1 MSKMERKIV
10 HVIGTGT
17 IGEPLIGILC
27 EQKSNLGIDE
37 VTFHKHSPLT
47 KDKPKIDNLI
57 KKGARLS
64 VLEDRIDAFKAVGLE
79 PEFTLEEAI
88 ARSSVVIDC
97 TPGGSG
103 LLNKEKYYNKYTD
116 KVKGF
121 LAQGSENGF
130 GKKYARGINDHVIN
144 SEDQFLQIVSCN
156 THNIAC
162 LVNTLGLSIA
172 PDNLVSGKF
181 VCIRRSNDISQAS
194 GYVPAPTVNVHAHQD
209 YGTHHAED
217 AVGLFK
223 TMNLDLDLFS
233 SALKI
238 NTQYMHT
245 VWFNL
250 KVKEPTSKE
259 KVVELLS
266 HNDRIALTEHRA
278 SNAVFSFGRDQGQ
291 YGRILNQT
299 VVVEDSINVK
309 DGHEIS
315 GFCFTPQDGNS
326 ILSSIAAT
334 VKFLNPHSYQDKIAS
349 LNPFFFQRI

>member
-1 MSKMERKIV
+1 MERKIV
-10 HVIGTGT
+10 HVVGTGT

-37 VTFHKHSPLT
+37 ITFHKHSALT
-47 KDKPKIDNLI
+47 IDKPKIDNLI

-64 VLEDRIDAFKAVGLE
+64 VLEDRMDDFKAIGLE

-103 LLNKEKYYNKYTD
+103 IANKAQYYEKYTD

-144 SEDQFLQIVSCN
+144 SDDQFLQIVSCN

-172 PDNLVSGKF
+172 PDNLVDGRF
-181 VCIRRSNDISQAS
+181 VCIRRSNDISQTGS
-194 GYVPAPTVNVHAHQD
+194 YVPAPTVNAHPNQD

-223 TMNLDLDLFS
+223 TMNLDLNLFS

-250 KVKEPTSKE
+250 KVKETTSKE
-259 KVVELLS
+259 KVLELLN
-266 HNDRIALTEHRA
+266 HNDRIALTEHRS

-309 DGHEIS
+309 GGHEIS

-334 VKFLNPHSYQDKIAS
+334 VRFLNPHSYQDKISS
-349 LNPFFFQRI
+349 LDPFFFQRI

>member
-1 MSKMERKIV
+1 MERKIV
-10 HVIGTGT
+10 HVVGTGT

-37 VTFHKHSPLT
+37 VTFHKHSALT
-47 KDKPKIDNLI
+47 IDKPKIDNLI

-64 VLEDRIDAFKAVGLE
+64 VLEDRVDAFKAVGLE

-88 ARSSVVIDC
+88 GRSSVVIDC

-103 LLNKEKYYNKYTD
+103 ISNKEKYYNKYSD
-116 KVKGF
+116 RVKGF

-130 GKKYARGINDHVIN
+130 GKKYARGINDHVISSN
-144 SEDQFLQIVSCN
+144 DQFLQVVSCN

-162 LVNTLGLSIA
+162 LVNTLALSIA
-172 PDNLVSGKF
+172 PDNLLDGRF
-181 VCIRRSNDISQAS
+181 VCIRRSNDISQTGS
-194 GYVPAPTVNVHAHQD
+194 YVPAPTVNKHNHEI

-223 TMNLDLDLFS
+223 TMDLDLNLFS

-245 VWFNL
+245 VWFNM
-250 KVKEPTSKE
+250 KVKENTSKE
-259 KVVELLS
+259 KVIELLQN
-266 HNDRIALTEHRA
+266 NDRIALTEHRS

-299 VVVEDSINVK
+299 VVVEDSINVRN
-309 DGHEIS
+309 DNEIS

-334 VKFLNPHSYQDKIAS
+334 VKFLNPHSYQDKINS
-349 LNPFFFQRI
+349 LAPFFFDRI

>member
-1 MSKMERKIV
+1 MERKIV

-47 KDKPKIDNLI
+47 KDKPKIDNLM

-88 ARSSVVIDC
+88 SRSSVVIDC

-103 LLNKEKYYNKYTD
+103 ISNKENYYNKYTD
-116 KVKGF
+116 RVKGF

-130 GKKYARGINDHVIN
+130 GKKYARGINDHVI
-144 SEDQFLQIVSCN
+144 SSDDQFLQVVSCN

-162 LVNTLGLSIA
+162 LVNTLALSISQ
-172 PDNLVSGKF
+172 DNLLDGKF
-181 VCIRRSNDISQAS
+181 VCIRRSNDISQTD
-194 GYVPAPTVNVHAHQD
+194 GYVPAPTVNGHAHEI

-217 AVGLFK
+217 AAGLFQ
-223 TMNLDLDLFS
+223 TMDLDLNLFS

-245 VWFNL
+245 VWFNM
-250 KVKEPTSKE
+250 KVKENTSKK
-259 KVVELLS
+259 KVIELLK
-266 HNDRIALTEHRA
+266 HNDRIALTEHKS

-299 VVVEDSINVK
+299 VVVEDSINVRNNN
-309 DGHEIS
+309 EIS

-334 VKFLNPHSYQDKIAS
+334 VRFLNPHSYQDKINS
-349 LNPFFFQRI
+349 LTPFFFDRV

>member
-1 MSKMERKIV
+1 MNKMERKIV
-10 HVIGTGT
+10 HIVGTGT

-37 VTFHKHSPLT
+37 ITFHKHSAIT

-64 VLEDRIDAFKAVGLE
+64 VLEDRLDDFKAIGLE

-103 LLNKEKYYNKYTD
+103 LLNKEQYYSKYTD
-116 KVKGF
+116 RVKGF

-130 GKKYARGINDHVIN
+130 GKKYARGINDHVI
-144 SEDQFLQIVSCN
+144 SSDDQFLQVVSCN

-162 LVNTLGLSIA
+162 LVNTLALSIA
-172 PDNLVSGKF
+172 PDNLLNGKF
-181 VCIRRSNDISQAS
+181 VCIRRSNDISQAG
-194 GYVPAPTVNVHAHQD
+194 GYVPAPTVNSHENEI

-217 AVGLFK
+217 AVDLFK
-223 TMNLDLDLFS
+223 TMDLDLDLFS

-245 VWFNL
+245 VWFNI
-250 KVKEPTSKE
+250 KVKENTSKD
-259 KVVELLS
+259 KVIELLD
-266 HNDRIALTEHRA
+266 NNVRIALTEHRS

-299 VVVEDSINVK
+299 VVVEDSINVRN
-309 DGHEIS
+309 GNEIS

-334 VKFLNPHSYQDKIAS
+334 VKFLNPHSYQDKINS
-349 LNPFFFQRI
+349 LAPFFFDRV

>member
-1 MSKMERKIV
+1 MERKIV
-10 HVIGTGT
+10 HIIGTGT

-27 EQKSNLGIDE
+27 EQRSNLGIDE

-47 KDKPKIDNLI
+47 RDKPKIDNLI

-64 VLEDRIDAFKAVGLE
+64 VLEDRVDSFKSIGLE
-79 PEFTLEEAI
+79 PEFTLKEAI
-88 ARSSVVIDC
+88 TRSSVVIDC

-103 LLNKEKYYNKYTD
+103 LANKERYYNKYTD
-116 KVKGF
+116 QVKGF

-130 GKKYARGINDHVIN
+130 GKKYARGINDHVI
-144 SEDQFLQIVSCN
+144 SSDDQFLQIVSCN

-162 LVNTLGLSIA
+162 LVNTLALSISS
-172 PDNLVSGKF
+172 DNLLDGKF
-181 VCIRRSNDISQAS
+181 VCIRRSNDISQTDN
-194 GYVPAPTVNVHAHQD
+194 YVPAPTVNVHSHQD
-209 YGTHHAED
+209 YGTHHAKD
-217 AVGLFK
+217 AAGLFK

-233 SALKI
+233 SALKV

-250 KVKEPTSKE
+250 KLKEPTSTE
-259 KVVELLS
+259 KVIELLE

-278 SNAVFSFGRDQGQ
+278 SNTVFSFGRDQGL

-299 VVVEDSINVK
+299 VVVEGSINVK
-309 DGHEIS
+309 NEHEVS

-334 VKFLNPHSYQDKIAS
+334 VRFLNPHSYQDKINS
-349 LNPFFFQRI
+349 LDPFFFQRV

>member
-1 MSKMERKIV
+1 MNKMERKIV
-10 HVIGTGT
+10 HVVGTGT

-47 KDKPKIDNLI
+47 IDKPKIDNLI

-64 VLEDRIDAFKAVGLE
+64 VLEDRVDTFKAVGLE

-88 ARSSVVIDC
+88 GRSSVVIDC

-103 LLNKEKYYNKYTD
+103 ISNKEKYYNKYSD
-116 KVKGF
+116 RVKGF

-130 GKKYARGINDHVIN
+130 GKKYARGINDHVISSN
-144 SEDQFLQIVSCN
+144 DQFLQVVSCN

-162 LVNTLGLSIA
+162 LVNTLALSIA
-172 PDNLVSGKF
+172 PDNLLDGRF
-181 VCIRRSNDISQAS
+181 VCIRRSNDISQTGS
-194 GYVPAPTVNVHAHQD
+194 YVPAPTVNKHDHET

-223 TMNLDLDLFS
+223 TMDLDLNLFS

-245 VWFNL
+245 VWFNMKL
-250 KVKEPTSKE
+250 KENTSKE
-259 KVVELLS
+259 KVIELLQN
-266 HNDRIALTEHRA
+266 NDRIALTEHRS

-299 VVVEDSINVK
+299 VVVEDSINVRN
-309 DGHEIS
+309 DNEIS

-334 VKFLNPHSYQDKIAS
+334 VKFLNPHSYQDKINS
-349 LNPFFFQRI
+349 LAPFFFDRI

>member
-1 MSKMERKIV
+1 MERKIV

-47 KDKPKIDNLI
+47 IDKPKIDNLI

-64 VLEDRIDAFKAVGLE
+64 VLDNRTEDFKAIGLE

-97 TPGGSG
+97 TPGGRG
-103 LLNKEKYYNKYTD
+103 LLNKERYYNKYTD

-144 SEDQFLQIVSCN
+144 SDDQFLQIVSCN

-172 PDNLVSGKF
+172 PDNLVDGKF
-181 VCIRRSNDISQAS
+181 VCIRRSNDISQTES
-194 GYVPAPTVNVHAHQD
+194 YVPAPTVNVHAHQD

-217 AVGLFK
+217 AVELFK
-223 TMNLDLDLFS
+223 TMNLDLNLFS

-250 KVKEPTSKE
+250 KVKETTSKE
-259 KVVELLS
+259 KVLELLN
-266 HNDRIALTEHRA
+266 HNDRIALTEHRS

-309 DGHEIS
+309 GGHEIS

-326 ILSSIAAT
+326 ILSSISAT
-334 VKFLNPHSYQDKIAS
+334 VKFLNPHSYQDKISS
-349 LNPFFFQRI
+349 LDPFFFQRI

>member
-1 MSKMERKIV
+1 MERKIV
-10 HVIGTGT
+10 HVVGTGT

-37 VTFHKHSPLT
+37 ITFHKHSALT
-47 KDKPKIDNLI
+47 IDKPKIDNLI

-64 VLEDRIDAFKAVGLE
+64 VLEDRIDDFKAIGLE

-103 LLNKEKYYNKYTD
+103 IANKAQYYEKYTD

-144 SEDQFLQIVSCN
+144 SDDQFLQIVSCN

-172 PDNLVSGKF
+172 PDNLVDGRF
-181 VCIRRSNDISQAS
+181 VCIRRSNDISQTGS
-194 GYVPAPTVNVHAHQD
+194 YVPAPTVNAHAHQD

-223 TMNLDLDLFS
+223 TMNLDLNLFS

-250 KVKEPTSKE
+250 KVKETTSKE
-259 KVVELLS
+259 KVLELLN
-266 HNDRIALTEHRA
+266 HNDRIALTEHRS

-309 DGHEIS
+309 GGHEIS

-334 VKFLNPHSYQDKIAS
+334 VKFLNPHSYQDKISS
-349 LNPFFFQRI
+349 LDPFFFQRI

>member
-1 MSKMERKIV
+1 MERKIV
-10 HVIGTGT
+10 HVVGTGT

-47 KDKPKIDNLI
+47 IDKPKIDNLI

-64 VLEDRIDAFKAVGLE
+64 VLEDRVDTFKAVGLE

-88 ARSSVVIDC
+88 SRSSVVIDC

-103 LLNKEKYYNKYTD
+103 ISNKENYYNKYTD
-116 KVKGF
+116 RVKGF

-130 GKKYARGINDHVIN
+130 GKKYARGINDHVI
-144 SEDQFLQIVSCN
+144 SSDDQFLQIVSCN

-162 LVNTLGLSIA
+162 LVNTLALNISQ
-172 PDNLVSGKF
+172 DNLLDGKF
-181 VCIRRSNDISQAS
+181 VCIRRSNDISQTD
-194 GYVPAPTVNVHAHQD
+194 GYVPAPTVNGHAHEI

-217 AVGLFK
+217 AAGLFQ
-223 TMNLDLDLFS
+223 TMDLDLNLFS

-245 VWFNL
+245 VWFNM
-250 KVKEPTSKE
+250 KVKENTSKE
-259 KVVELLS
+259 KVIELLQN
-266 HNDRIALTEHRA
+266 NDRIALTEHKS

-299 VVVEDSINVK
+299 VVVEDSINVRNNN
-309 DGHEIS
+309 EIS

-334 VKFLNPHSYQDKIAS
+334 VKFLNPHSYQDKINS
-349 LNPFFFQRI
+349 LAPFFFDRI

>member
-1 MSKMERKIV
+1 MERKIV
-10 HVIGTGT
+10 HVVGTGT

-64 VLEDRIDAFKAVGLE
+64 VLEDRVDAFKAVGLE

-88 ARSSVVIDC
+88 SRSSVVIDC

-103 LLNKEKYYNKYTD
+103 ISNKENYYNKYID
-116 KVKGF
+116 RVKGF

-130 GKKYARGINDHVIN
+130 GKKYARGINDHVIG
-144 SEDQFLQIVSCN
+144 SDDQFLQVVSCN

-162 LVNTLGLSIA
+162 LVNTLALSISQ
-172 PDNLVSGKF
+172 DNLLDGKF
-181 VCIRRSNDISQAS
+181 VCIRRSNDISQTNS
-194 GYVPAPTVNVHAHQD
+194 YVPAPTVNNHAHEI

-217 AVGLFK
+217 AAGLFK
-223 TMNLDLDLFS
+223 TMDLDLNLFS

-245 VWFNL
+245 VWFNM
-250 KVKEPTSKE
+250 KVKENTSKE
-259 KVVELLS
+259 KVIELLK
-266 HNDRIALTEHRA
+266 HNDRIALTEHRS

-299 VVVEDSINVK
+299 VVVEDSINVRNNN
-309 DGHEIS
+309 EIS

-334 VKFLNPHSYQDKIAS
+334 VRFLNPHSYQDKINS
-349 LNPFFFQRI
+349 LAPFFFDRV

>member
-1 MSKMERKIV
+1 MERKIV

-64 VLEDRIDAFKAVGLE
+64 VLEDRIDAFKAVGFE

-172 PDNLVSGKF
+172 PDNLVGGKF
-181 VCIRRSNDISQAS
+181 VCIRRSNDISQVS

-259 KVVELLS
+259 KVVELLN

>member
-1 MSKMERKIV
+1 MERKIV
-10 HVIGTGT
+10 HVVGTGT

-47 KDKPKIDNLI
+47 VDKPKIDNLI

-64 VLEDRIDAFKAVGLE
+64 VLEDRVDDFKAIDLE

-103 LLNKEKYYNKYTD
+103 LVNKEQYYNKYTD
-116 KVKGF
+116 RVKGF

-130 GKKYARGINDHVIN
+130 GKKYARGINDHVISSN
-144 SEDQFLQIVSCN
+144 DQFLQIVSCN

-162 LVNTLGLSIA
+162 LVNTLALSIA
-172 PDNLVSGKF
+172 KDNLLEGKF
-181 VCIRRSNDISQAS
+181 VCIRRSNDISQIS
-194 GYVPAPTVNVHAHQD
+194 SYVPAPTVNEHDHEI

-223 TMNLDLDLFS
+223 TMDLDLDLFS

-245 VWFNL
+245 VWFNI
-250 KVKEPTSKE
+250 KVKEGTSKE
-259 KVVELLS
+259 KVLELLD
-266 HNDRIALTEHRA
+266 NNIRIALTEHRS

-309 DGHEIS
+309 NSNEIS

-334 VKFLNPHSYQDKIAS
+334 VKFLNPHSYQDKINS
-349 LNPFFFQRI
+349 LSPFFFDRV

>member
-1 MSKMERKIV
+1 MERKIV

-37 VTFHKHSPLT
+37 ITFHKHSPLT
-47 KDKPKIDNLI
+47 KDKPKIDNLM

-64 VLEDRIDAFKAVGLE
+64 VLEDRVDAFKSIGLE
-79 PEFTLEEAI
+79 PEFTLEESI

-103 LLNKEKYYNKYTD
+103 LKNKEKYYNKYTD
-116 KVKGF
+116 QVKGF

-130 GKKYARGINDHVIN
+130 GKKYARGINDHVI
-144 SEDQFLQIVSCN
+144 SSDDQFLQIVSCN

-162 LVNTLGLSIA
+162 LVNTIALSIA
-172 PDNLVSGKF
+172 PDNLLAGKF
-181 VCIRRSNDISQAS
+181 VCIRRSNDISQTDS
-194 GYVPAPTVNVHAHQD
+194 YVPAPTVNAHSNND
-209 YGTHHAED
+209 YGTHHAKD
-217 AVGLFK
+217 AAGLFK

-250 KVKEPTSKE
+250 NLKEPTSTE
-259 KVVELLS
+259 KVLELLD
-266 HNDRIALTEHRA
+266 HNERIALTEHRA
-278 SNAVFSFGRDQGQ
+278 SNTVFSFGRDQGL

-309 DGHEIS
+309 NEHEVT

-334 VKFLNPHSYQDKIAS
+334 VRFLNPHSYQDKINS
-349 LNPFFFQRI
+349 LDPFFFQRV

>member
-1 MSKMERKIV
+1 MERKIV
-10 HVIGTGT
+10 HVVGTGT

-37 VTFHKHSPLT
+37 ITFHKHSALT
-47 KDKPKIDNLI
+47 IDKPKIDNLI

-64 VLEDRIDAFKAVGLE
+64 VLEDRMDDFKAIGLE

-103 LLNKEKYYNKYTD
+103 IVNKAQYYDKYTD

-144 SEDQFLQIVSCN
+144 SDDQFLQIVSCN

-172 PDNLVSGKF
+172 PDNLVDGKF
-181 VCIRRSNDISQAS
+181 VCIRRSNDISQTGS
-194 GYVPAPTVNVHAHQD
+194 YVPAPTVNAHPNQD

-223 TMNLDLDLFS
+223 TMNLDLNLFS

-250 KVKEPTSKE
+250 KVKETTSKE
-259 KVVELLS
+259 KVLELLN
-266 HNDRIALTEHRA
+266 HNDKIALTEHRS

-309 DGHEIS
+309 GGHEIS

-334 VKFLNPHSYQDKIAS
+334 VRFLNPHSYQDKISS
-349 LNPFFFQRI
+349 LDPFFFQRI

>member
-1 MSKMERKIV
+1 MERKIV
-10 HVIGTGT
+10 HVVGTGT

-37 VTFHKHSPLT
+37 VTFHKHSALT
-47 KDKPKIDNLI
+47 IDKPKIDNLI

-64 VLEDRIDAFKAVGLE
+64 VLEDRVDAFKAVGLE

-88 ARSSVVIDC
+88 GRSSVVIDC

-103 LLNKEKYYNKYTD
+103 ISNKEKYYNKYSD
-116 KVKGF
+116 RVKGF

-130 GKKYARGINDHVIN
+130 GKKYARGINDHVISSN
-144 SEDQFLQIVSCN
+144 DQFLQVVSCN

-162 LVNTLGLSIA
+162 LVNTLALSIA
-172 PDNLVSGKF
+172 PDNLLDGRF
-181 VCIRRSNDISQAS
+181 VCIRRSNDISQTGS
-194 GYVPAPTVNVHAHQD
+194 YVPAPTVNKHNHEI

-223 TMNLDLDLFS
+223 TMDLDLNLFS

-245 VWFNL
+245 VWFNMKL
-250 KVKEPTSKE
+250 KENTSKE
-259 KVVELLS
+259 KVIELLQN
-266 HNDRIALTEHRA
+266 NDRIALTEHRS

-299 VVVEDSINVK
+299 VVVEDSINVRN
-309 DGHEIS
+309 DNEIS

-334 VKFLNPHSYQDKIAS
+334 VKFLNPHSYQDKINS
-349 LNPFFFQRI
+349 LAPFFFDRI

>member
-1 MSKMERKIV
+1 MERKIV
-10 HVIGTGT
+10 HVVGTGT

-37 VTFHKHSPLT
+37 ITFHKHSALT
-47 KDKPKIDNLI
+47 IDKPKIDNLI

-64 VLEDRIDAFKAVGLE
+64 VLEDRIDDFKAIGLE

-103 LLNKEKYYNKYTD
+103 IANKAQYYEKYTD

-144 SEDQFLQIVSCN
+144 SDDQFLQIVSCN

-172 PDNLVSGKF
+172 PDNLVDGKF
-181 VCIRRSNDISQAS
+181 VCIRRSNDISQTGS
-194 GYVPAPTVNVHAHQD
+194 YVPAPTVNAHTNQD

-217 AVGLFK
+217 AVALFK
-223 TMNLDLDLFS
+223 TMNLDLNLFS

-245 VWFNL
+245 VWFNI
-250 KVKEPTSKE
+250 KVKETTSKE
-259 KVVELLS
+259 KVLELLN
-266 HNDRIALTEHRA
+266 HNDRIALTEHRS

-309 DGHEIS
+309 GGHEIS

-334 VKFLNPHSYQDKIAS
+334 VRFLNPHSYQDKISS
-349 LNPFFFQRI
+349 LDPFFFQRI